1 MHHQGIAARKED
13 ASLSGAANLSEHMSF
28 ARINDLTQQIVFAD
42 KVSRLHQTSEN
53 AGGRGMGVHN
63 VIVAQLLRRNAL
75 LHLAGQNTTPNQ
87 KAQHG
92 VDGNFGRHNINA
104 IRFACENRV
113 SPGIPDLP
121 VLTSSPD

>member
-1 MHHQGIAARKED
+1 MHHQGVAARKED
-13 ASLSGAANLSEHMSF
+13 ASLSGAANFSEHMSF

-87 KAQHG
+87 KRNTALT
-92 VDGNFGRHNINA
+92 A
-104 IRFACENRV
+104 ISADTTSMRSV
-113 SPGIPDLP
+113 SLVKI
-121 VLTSSPD
+121 V